1 VRAPGRAPAQPD
13 WVEVG
18 VVGAPVGV
26 RGAMRIMPFTANPED
41 IVSYGPVHA
50 GPGGPAL
57 ALTLARVEAKGVVAR
72 ARGIQ
77 DRDAAARLRGTRLYV
92 PRAALPPTEPETY
105 YHHDLIGLDAETP
118 DGRVVGT
125 VVAVVN
131 HGAGDVLEIAVAG
144 RASHAV
150 AFTRAFVP
158 VVDLAA
164 RRVVID
170 PAALDEGDA

>member
-1 VRAPGRAPAQPD
+1 VPGGTPARPD

-41 IVSYGPVHA
+41 IVAYGTVHA
-50 GPGGPAL
+50 GPGGPPL
-57 ALTLARVEAKGVVAR
+57 ALTLERVEAKGVVAR

-77 DRDAAARLRGTRLYV
+77 DRDAATALRGTRLYV

-105 YHHDLIGLDAETP
+105 YHHDLIGLGAETP
-118 DGRVVGT
+118 EGTAIGT

-131 HGAGDVLEIAVAG
+131 HGAGDVLEIAAPG
-144 RASHAV
+144 RASLAV
-150 AFTRAFVP
+150 AFTTAFVP

-170 PAALDEGDA
+170 PAALDEGNA